1 MRMLHARVRDTIG
14 AAIEARIPVYAGS
27 DAGGGIRHGRVVDE
41 IAALRTA
48 GLTGAQALAAASWA
62 ARDWLGA
69 PGLVPGAPADL
80 LVTSTDPRLDPDA
93 LRHPVLLLLRGRAVG
108 SMAAGLAPAMRER

>member
-1 MRMLHARVRDTIG
+1 L
-14 AAIEARIPVYAGS
+14 
-27 DAGGGIRHGRVVDE
+27 VDE
-41 IAALRTA
+41 IVALRTA

-80 LVTSTDPRLDPDA
+80 LVTPTDPRLDPNV
-93 LRHPVLLLLRGRAVG
+93 LRHPVLLLLRGT
-108 SMAAGLAPAMRER
+108 MAAGLAPAKHKR